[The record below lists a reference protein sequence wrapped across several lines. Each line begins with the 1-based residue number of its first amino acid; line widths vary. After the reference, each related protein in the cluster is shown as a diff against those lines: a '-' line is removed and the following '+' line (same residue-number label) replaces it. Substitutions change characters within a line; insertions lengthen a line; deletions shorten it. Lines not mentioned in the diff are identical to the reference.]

1 MPLTLDQYA
10 TYLDSRDLP
19 WPAPPK
25 VDVPRVKPHL
35 PVIPGIK
42 AILWNVYGTLL
53 SISGG
58 DLAFESDNDF
68 LMNVALDKTIHEFK
82 MWASMSRKPGQPSEY
97 MREIYRKVL
106 DEQRL
111 AAADEHGPEIVAE
124 KVWES
129 IIKKLFQKDYKFDA
143 TFFGSLTDYSKKVA
157 YFFHASLQG
166 TGCYEDTAHGITEAA
181 QRGLVQGLLGNGQCF
196 TSTQLV
202 RGLNKQDP
210 SLLLDAVMPAKNR
223 ILSAF
228 HKAKKPS
235 DTLFQAAIEEL
246 GNQGIEPE
254 EILHVGSSL
263 PRDLG
268 PAKKWGMKTA
278 LMAGDRISLEAT
290 AEQLKDPRFRP
301 DALLTSPGQ
310 IPSLLG

>member
-10 TYLDSRDLP
+10 TYLDSRDLH

-35 PVIPGIK
+35 PVIPSIK
-42 AILWNVYGTLL
+42 SILWNVYGTLL
-53 SISGG
+53 AIPGG
-58 DLAFESDNDF
+58 ELAFESDNDF

-82 MWASMSRKPGQPSEY
+82 MWGSMSRKPGQPSEY

-111 AAADEHGPEIVAE
+111 AAADEYGPEIVAE

-129 IIKKLFQKDYKFDA
+129 IIKKLFQKEYKFDA

-166 TGCYEDTAHGITEAA
+166 TGCYDDAAHGVAEAA

-196 TSTQLV
+196 TPTQLA
-202 RGLNKQDP
+202 RGLNKHCLLYTSP
-210 SLLLDAVMPAKNR
+210 S
-223 ILSAF
+223 
-228 HKAKKPS
+228 
-235 DTLFQAAIEEL
+235 
-246 GNQGIEPE
+246 
-254 EILHVGSSL
+254 
-263 PRDLG
+263 PRD
-268 PAKKWGMKTA
+268 
-278 LMAGDRISLEAT
+278 S
-290 AEQLKDPRFRP
+290 
-301 DALLTSPGQ
+301 
-310 IPSLLG
+310 